1 MSCMRDVTNAKNVQ
15 SVLAPE
21 ARVLN
26 EICISTGQSPPII
39 SNGLVNSSW
48 SILEEILT
56 ILYIGAGTL
65 HVIGVVI

>member
-1 MSCMRDVTNAKNVQ
+1 MRDVTNAKNFQ
-15 SVLAPE
+15 SILEPPT
-21 ARVLN
+21 RVLN
-26 EICISTGQSPPII
+26 EICISNGQSAPII

-48 SILEEILT
+48 RILEEILT